1 MHDVLA
7 HLTGLCE
14 DWVNHRL
21 DRYASGQW
29 TADQVSRHRRSTC
42 GEILQ
47 AWGDTMRQFG
57 TLGDPFLGLPPAR
70 WAFGDAVVHEA
81 DVRGALGA
89 GRVPDDAVLLSL
101 GDSMA
106 RWEQVLS
113 RASGPTLRV
122 QSPEGSSW
130 WVGTRDDPNA
140 ILVDAPVYE
149 LFRGVGGRRS
159 LDQVVAWNWAA
170 DPEPILSLGLPYP
183 FRWASH
189 ALFD

>member
-1 MHDVLA
+1 M
-7 HLTGLCE
+7 
-14 DWVNHRL
+14 
-21 DRYASGQW
+21 
-29 TADQVSRHRRSTC
+29 TAALLGPDDDLRHRPVAGGRMRDSLFWELIMPEEELGMQVYLYITGAGKVGYNVC
-42 GEILQ
+42 IWGPQ
-47 AWGDTMRQFG
+47 AQP
-57 TLGDPFLGLPPAR
+57 L
-70 WAFGDAVVHEA
+70 AVH
-81 DVRGALGA
+81 LHQ

-159 LDQVVAWNWAA
+159 LDQVVGWNWAA

-183 FRWASH
+183 FRWAAH